1 MRIVKYYI
9 HMIRKLLVEAVDASG
24 KRGGERG
31 GERSVLLI
39 NCKEKYL
46 VSNTSNYIFYSV
58 CRYVNSLLH

>member
-24 KRGGERG
+24 KRRGERG

-46 VSNTSNYIFYSV
+46 VSNVVIFFTMYIGM
-58 CRYVNSLLH
+58 